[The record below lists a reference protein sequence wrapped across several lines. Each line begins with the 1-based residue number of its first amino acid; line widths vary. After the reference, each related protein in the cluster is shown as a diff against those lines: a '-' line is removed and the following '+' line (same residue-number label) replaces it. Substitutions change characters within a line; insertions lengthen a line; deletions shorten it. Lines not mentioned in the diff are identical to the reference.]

1 MSAPVVTVAQL
12 VDELAQPGTGRRLIG
27 LVGAPGA
34 GKSTVAA
41 ELIDALAARGVS
53 AVTVPM
59 DGFHLADV
67 TLRRLGRL
75 ERKGAIDTFDGHG
88 YVALLRRL
96 RTETDHTVFA
106 PGFDRELE
114 QPLAGAI
121 AIEPEAQVVITEGNY
136 LLADADPWNQVP
148 SLLDEVIYVHLDD
161 AERQSRLRVRH
172 EQFGKSADAAR
183 AWVDQVD
190 EPNAQL
196 VAGTAVRASRVLTRS
211 RLSGVSASPP

>member
-12 VDELAQPGTGRRLIG
+12 ATELAQPSPVRRLIG
-27 LVGAPGA
+27 LVGPPGA

-41 ELIDALAARGVS
+41 ELIEALTAQGTT

-67 TLRRLGRL
+67 SLSRLGRL
-75 ERKGAIDTFDGHG
+75 DRKGAVDTFDGHG

-96 RTETDHTVFA
+96 RAECDHTVFA

-121 AIEPEAQVVITEGNY
+121 AIEPEVQVVITEGNY
-136 LLADADPWNQVP
+136 LLVDVDPWNQVP
-148 SLLDEVIYVHLDD
+148 GLLDGVIYVHLDD
-161 AERQSRLRVRH
+161 AERQHRLRARH
-172 EQFGKSADAAR
+172 ELFGKSADAAA

-190 EPNAQL
+190 EPNA
-196 VAGTAVRASRVLTRS
+196 VMIAATAVRAD
-211 RLSGVSASPP
+211 RLLRR

>member
-1 MSAPVVTVAQL
+1 VSPQVVTVA
-12 VDELAQPGTGRRLIG
+12 ELAAELVPRGSGRRLIG

-41 ELIDALAARGVS
+41 EMLAVLAASGVR

-75 ERKGAIDTFDGHG
+75 DRKGAIDTFDGHG

-96 RTETDHTVFA
+96 RAETDHTVFA

-121 AIEPEAQVVITEGNY
+121 AVDADVDVVITEGNY
-136 LLADADPWNQVP
+136 LLVDAEPWNQVP
-148 SLLDEVIYVHLDD
+148 GLLDEVIYVHLDD
-161 AERQSRLRVRH
+161 GERQNRLRARH
-172 EQFGKSADAAR
+172 EQFGKSVDAAR
-183 AWVDQVD
+183 TWVDEVD
-190 EPNAQL
+190 EPNAQQ
-196 VAGTAVRASRVLTRS
+196 VAATAVRASRILTR
-211 RLSGVSASPP
+211 

>member
-1 MSAPVVTVAQL
+1 VSPQVVTVA
-12 VDELAQPGTGRRLIG
+12 ELAAELVLAGPPRRLIG

-41 ELIDALAARGVS
+41 ELLAALAASGVV

-67 TLRRLGRL
+67 TLRRLGRVD
-75 ERKGAIDTFDGHG
+75 RKGAIDTFDGHG

-96 RTETDHTVFA
+96 RAETDHTVFA

-121 AIEPEAQVVITEGNY
+121 AVDPEVAVVITEGNY
-136 LLADADPWNQVP
+136 LLAEDDPWSQVP
-148 SLLDEVIYVHLDD
+148 GLLDEVIYVHLDD
-161 AERQSRLRVRH
+161 AERQARLRSRH
-172 EQFGKSADAAR
+172 EQFGKSAAAAR

-190 EPNAQL
+190 EPNAVQ
-196 VAGTAVRASRVLTRS
+196 VAATAVRADRVLAR
-211 RLSGVSASPP
+211 

>member
-1 MSAPVVTVAQL
+1 MSPPVVTVAQL
-12 VDELAQPGTGRRLIG
+12 AAELAQPSAERRLIG

-41 ELIDALAARGVS
+41 ELIEALTAQGITAG
-53 AVTVPM
+53 TVPM

-75 ERKGAIDTFDGHG
+75 DRKGAIDTFDGHG

-96 RTETDHTVFA
+96 RVECDHTVFA

-121 AIEPEAQVVITEGNY
+121 AIEPEVRVVITEGNY
-136 LLADADPWNQVP
+136 LLSDVDPWDQVP
-148 SLLDEVIYVHLDD
+148 GLLDEVIYVHLDD
-161 AERQSRLRVRH
+161 AERQSRLQARH
-172 EQFGKSADAAR
+172 EQFGKSVDAAR
-183 AWVDQVD
+183 TWVATVD
-190 EPNAQL
+190 EPNAAL
-196 VAGTAVRASRVLTRS
+196 IAATAARAHRVLPR
-211 RLSGVSASPP
+211 

>member
-12 VDELAQPGTGRRLIG
+12 ATELAQPSPERRLIG

-41 ELIDALAARGVS
+41 ELIEALTAQGIT

-67 TLRRLGRL
+67 SLSRLGRL
-75 ERKGAIDTFDGHG
+75 DRKGAIDTFDGHG

-96 RTETDHTVFA
+96 RAERDHTVFA

-121 AIEPEAQVVITEGNY
+121 AIEPEVQVVITEGNY
-136 LLADADPWNQVP
+136 LLVDVDPWNQVP
-148 SLLDEVIYVHLDD
+148 ALLDEVIYVDLDD
-161 AERQSRLRVRH
+161 DQRQHRLRTRH
-172 EQFGKSADAAR
+172 EQFGKTADAAA
-183 AWVDQVD
+183 AWVAEVD
-190 EPNAQL
+190 EPNAKL
-196 VAGTAVRASRVLTRS
+196 IADTAVRADRILQR
-211 RLSGVSASPP
+211 